1 MKFSARW
8 IVVRAHLHR
17 AAREAEA
24 KEERDGGGGRDFEK
38 GRAGAL
44 GGDRLRSGCAFSCF
58 LSFSSLA
65 GQTWLLLVF
74 FAFVSIRADDVYG

>member
-1 MKFSARW
+1 ME
-8 IVVRAHLHR
+8 VVDEILKKGGLELLGAT
-17 AAREAEA
+17 AFEAGV
-24 KEERDGGGGRDFEK
+24 RF
-38 GRAGAL
+38 L
-44 GGDRLRSGCAFSCF
+44 SFF